1 MVKKAIIEITLVD
14 ESSEKTNKEIE
25 KEISEELSEN
35 MHVIPWA
42 EDRKNDSE
50 RQLTFCISLASS
62 PSQLFSSRFQQFSAS
77 NRPLIN

>member
-35 MHVIPWA
+35 MHIIPWA
-42 EDRKNDSE
+42 AKME
-50 RQLTFCISLASS
+50 RMTVTG
-62 PSQLFSSRFQQFSAS
+62 
-77 NRPLIN
+77 N